1 MSNTQ
6 TKKLK
11 SPDGTI
17 VYHLDGKMHSTEG
30 PAFIPEGDNKRREY
44 YINGI
49 KYSEQDWKAY
59 IKGGDGLPYYK
70 SSGTKARN

>member
-11 SPDGTI
+11 TPDGTI
-17 VYHLDGKMHSTEG
+17 VYYLDGKMHSTEG

-49 KYSEQDWKAY
+49 KYSEEAAKRN
-59 IKGGDGLPYYK
+59 GDGLPYYK

>member
-11 SPDGTI
+11 SSDGTI
-17 VYHLDGKMHSTEG
+17 AYYLDGKMHSTEG

-49 KYSEQDWKAY
+49 KFSEQDWKAA
-59 IKGGDGLPYYK
+59 IKGGDGLPWYK
-70 SSGTKARN
+70 SSVGNTRF